1 MDLHDL
7 RALFPHTQHQTYLH
21 HAAIA
26 PLSMPVRQAV
36 DDYLDQRN
44 RTNVENYFDVM
55 PTMLETRE
63 RLARL
68 IGAPVERVEFAQ
80 NTSAALNVLA
90 DGFDWRPGDRIA
102 VPACEFPANVYPF
115 LNLADRG
122 VTVDFIPHD
131 RGVFTLDDVARTLTP
146 QTRLVSVSW
155 VQFLSG
161 YRVDLHALGQ
171 LCADRDVLLCVDAIQ
186 GLGAFSLDVD
196 ACQIDF
202 LACGGHKW
210 LMGPMGQGFLYLT
223 EALQAQLR
231 SPAGWLHGPVDWDNF
246 FDYDL
251 AFHDDATRFRL
262 GTTNNLGI
270 MGLHAALGL
279 REQCGGDWC
288 TDRVCLL
295 TDHLR
300 KGLQSLGLT
309 VYGPAD
315 QDQAGGIVTIEHGNP
330 EALFEALGRA
340 NVKAGLRN
348 RMIRMAP
355 TYYNCIDDVER
366 AIEVVGAFLKRN

>member
-1 MDLHDL
+1 MDLADL
-7 RALFPHTQHQTYLH
+7 RALFPHTEYQTYLH

-26 PLSMPVRQAV
+26 PLSTPVRQAISG
-36 DDYLDQRN
+36 YLDERN

-55 PTMLETRE
+55 PAMLETRE

-90 DGFDWRPGDRIA
+90 EGLDWRPGDRIA

-122 VTVDFIPHD
+122 VTVDFIPHE
-131 RGVFTLDDVARTLTP
+131 RGVFTLDDVERTLTP

-171 LCADRDVLLCVDAIQ
+171 LCADGDVLLCVDAIQ

-231 SPAGWLHGPVDWDNF
+231 PAAGWLHGPVDWDNF

-270 MGLHAALGL
+270 IGLHAALGL
-279 REQCGGDWC
+279 REQCGDAWC
-288 TDRVCLL
+288 TSRVQHL

-300 KGLQSLGLT
+300 KHVQALGLT
-309 VYGPAD
+309 VYGPDKQAH
-315 QDQAGGIVTIEHGNP
+315 AGGIVTFEHDAP
-330 EALFEALGRA
+330 EVLFEVLKQAK
-340 NVKAGLRN
+340 VKAGLRN

-366 AIEVVGAFLKRN
+366 AIGVVGRFLKRN

>member
-1 MDLHDL
+1 MELHDL
-7 RALFPHTQHQTYLH
+7 RALFPHTAHQTYLH

-26 PLSMPVRQAV
+26 PLSTPVREAISA
-36 DDYLDQRN
+36 YLDERN
-44 RTNVENYFDVM
+44 HTNVENYFDVM

-90 DGFDWRPGDRIA
+90 EGLDWRPGDRIA

-122 VTVDFIPHD
+122 VTVDFIPHE
-131 RGVFTLDDVARTLTP
+131 RGVFTLDDVARTITP

-161 YRVDLHALGQ
+161 YRVDLQALGQ

-186 GLGAFSLDVD
+186 GLGAFSLDVQ
-196 ACQIDF
+196 ACQVDF

-223 EALQAQLR
+223 EALQTQLR
-231 SPAGWLHGPVDWDNF
+231 PAAGWLHGPVDWDNF

-251 AFHDDATRFRL
+251 TFHDDATRFRL

-279 REQCGGDWC
+279 REQCGDAWC
-288 TDRVCLL
+288 TAQVQHL
-295 TDHLR
+295 TEHLR
-300 KGLQSLGLT
+300 KHVLALGLT
-309 VYGPAD
+309 VYGPATQAD
-315 QDQAGGIVTIEHGNP
+315 AGGIVTFEHDAP
-330 EALFEALGRA
+330 EALFEALNHA
-340 NVKAGLRN
+340 SVKAGLRN
-348 RMIRMAP
+348 RMIRLAP
-355 TYYNCIDDVER
+355 TYYNHINDVER
-366 AIEVVGAFLKRN
+366 AIDVVGAFLKRN